1 MLLGSHMF
9 KKFFSSP
16 RVSPLEKWANHNA
29 NKASADDL
37 IAGAIIASF
46 AKDHKH
52 WKFVGDFKQDHHYEQ
67 YFVSTSLSR
76 QMGNKKHIKI
86 EFLFKHMK
94 CEAEPMHRYRVVG
107 CEVNGVAVSNK
118 AFKAILTAWQGIREK
133 VKAAEAVAAKAKS
146 EMETSETKWNLAE
159 ELLGMKR
166 NGLGVL
172 MPVKTVEE

>member
-1 MLLGSHMF
+1 MF
-9 KKFFSSP
+9 KFFNKP

-29 NKASADDL
+29 KKASADDL

-52 WKFVGDFKQDHHYEQ
+52 WKFIGNFKQDHSSKHY
-67 YFVSTSLSR
+67 FASTSLSR

-86 EFLFKHMK
+86 EFLFRHM
-94 CEAEPMHRYRVVG
+94 EYEEGHRYRVFG
-107 CEVNGVAVSNK
+107 CEVNGVRISDK

-133 VKAAEAVAAKAKS
+133 VKAAEEVAEKAKA
-146 EMETSETKWNLAE
+146 EMEVNETKWNLAE

-172 MPVKTVEE
+172 MPVKTAEE

>member
-1 MLLGSHMF
+1 MF
-9 KKFFSSP
+9 KKFFSNS

-29 NKASADDL
+29 KKASADDL

-52 WKFVGDFKQDHHYEQ
+52 WKFVGNFKQDYIR
-67 YFVSTSLSR
+67 YNDFVSTSLSR

-86 EFLFKHMK
+86 EFLFKYMEFETAPRYH
-94 CEAEPMHRYRVVG
+94 YRVVG

-118 AFKAILTAWQGIREK
+118 AFKAILTAWQSIREK

-146 EMETSETKWNLAE
+146 EMETNEIKWSLAE